1 MFKIKGSSII
11 IGYHL
16 LKLRLANSSEPK
28 ENVNIMPTAILKII
42 MIVSFDCLKIGP
54 QYSQC
59 FKNVLENRTVIF
71 EQFIY
76 N

>member
-16 LKLRLANSSEPK
+16 LKLRLVNRSEPN
-28 ENVNIMPTAILKII
+28 ENANIMPAAILRII

-59 FKNVLENRTVIF
+59 FKNLLENQTVIF
-71 EQFIY
+71 
-76 N
+76 